1 MIELEEKDVVH
12 EIQMIT
18 QVNNLIRP
26 MYPQYNSDLIAI
38 HVKEILNNDSSQNV
52 EPYQIAQET
61 LSKLENKPTRK
72 RRSRKKE
79 MSADIC
85 DYL

>member
-1 MIELEEKDVVH
+1 
-12 EIQMIT
+12 MIT

-26 MYPQYNSDLIAI
+26 MYPQYNSDLIAT
-38 HVKEILNNDSSQNV
+38 HVKEIIRNDSSKDL
-52 EPYQIAQET
+52 EPYEVAQQT

-72 RRSRKKE
+72 KRSRKKE
-79 MSADIC
+79 MSTDIC